1 MRYVKVTGLAAM
13 LLVSMLFL
21 TGALCQ
27 SGPGTQPTPTL
38 VPTATI
44 APTATP
50 PAVEPTPSVTAN
62 ATLAPTSTPPAAEPT
77 PSATPDSTTEA
88 TPTTV
93 ATLSAGDCVTDRDA
107 IQAAVDAYHRDHGEW
122 PTADGRPGAIIWSK
136 LVNDY
141 LPYHPYTRVHCY
153 WQVNSYPEGEVCVP
167 PEYMC

>member
-27 SGPGTQPTPTL
+27 SGQGAQ
-38 VPTATI
+38 
-44 APTATP
+44 PTATP
-50 PAVEPTPSVTAN
+50 TQMATATLTTKPQSTPTATMIVTASPFPTGTSLPVVTPN
-62 ATLAPTSTPPAAEPT
+62 WSWPGPTATLGPE
-77 PSATPDSTTEA
+77 
-88 TPTTV
+88 
-93 ATLSAGDCVTDRDA
+93 GCVYDRDA
-107 IQAAVDAYHRDHGEW
+107 IQDAIYSYNASHGEW